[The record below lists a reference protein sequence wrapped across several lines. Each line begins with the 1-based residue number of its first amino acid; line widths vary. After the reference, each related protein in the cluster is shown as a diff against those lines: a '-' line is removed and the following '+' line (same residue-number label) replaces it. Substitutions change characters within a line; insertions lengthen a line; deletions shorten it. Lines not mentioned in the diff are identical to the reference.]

1 MGVFF
6 YLWSMQ
12 DKTIKQGVEYIK
24 KELDQFYPDEE
35 IRAMINILMKSIIGV
50 DHYKLYT
57 SPDAKIDKS
66 KWIELKEAIFLL
78 KEYYPLQYILH
89 ETEFYG
95 MHFNVNAHAL
105 IPRIET
111 EELVQW
117 IIEEHK
123 ETPLDIL
130 EIGTGTGC
138 IAIALKS
145 HLPGA
150 NITATDCSKKAL
162 ALAEE
167 NAAMHD
173 VSVHFVQHDILT
185 ESLPGHIFDIVVSN
199 PPYVRDCEKKI
210 MSKNILAH
218 EPSIALFVPDD
229 QPLLFYEAI
238 LSKSYNH
245 LKPGGEIYFE
255 INEAF
260 GSAMTAL
267 LNCYDFKDITLK
279 KDINGKDRMIKGDKE
294 C

>member
-1 MGVFF
+1 
-6 YLWSMQ
+6 MQ
-12 DKTIKQGVEYIK
+12 NRTIKQGVEYIK
-24 KELDQFYPDEE
+24 KELEHFYPCEE
-35 IRAMINILMKSIIGV
+35 TRAMSNILMKSIIGV

-57 SPDAKIDKS
+57 SPDAKIGKS
-66 KWIELKEAIFLL
+66 KWIELREAIFLL

-95 MHFNVNAHAL
+95 MYFNVNAQAL

-117 IIEEHK
+117 IVEEHE

-150 NITATDCSKKAL
+150 NITATDCSKEAL

-167 NAAMHD
+167 NAAKHE
-173 VSVHFVQHDILT
+173 VSIHFVQHDILT
-185 ESLPGHIFDIVVSN
+185 ESFPGHTFDVVVSN
-199 PPYVRDCEKKI
+199 PPYVRVCEKKF
-210 MSKNILAH
+210 MSKNILDH
-218 EPSIALFVPDD
+218 EPSIAIFVPDD
-229 QPLLFYEAI
+229 QPLLFYEAM
-238 LSKSYNH
+238 LSKSCNH
-245 LKPGGEIYFE
+245 LKPGGEVYFE

-260 GSAMTAL
+260 GPGMTDL
-267 LNCYDFKDITLK
+267 LNRYDFNGIILK
-279 KDINGKDRMIKGDKE
+279 KDINGKDRMIKGTI
-294 C
+294 